1 MVYYFIGGSVPS
13 GTGRLPC
20 PTQGIPKSTGVSSL
34 SLWNGITWYN
44 FGGIPYV
51 YIYICVCAQYIH
63 MYIPQHQTHQNHI
76 AISPL
81 YPQLYHIS
89 LLYPL
94 YHNEIMKN
102 PWKSGLTN
110 ASESSGRRSH
120 PSTSSTSSS
129 NCLPAR
135 LKSHGCWSHSPQKRN
150 IQQTLLGDFQGM
162 PQASVPLKRML
173 FWEATCCSKGLDVI
187 SFKSPWYQ
195 YMNPSKGLVANF
207 SFASS

>member
-1 MVYYFIGGSVPS
+1 MVYYFIGGSVPP

-44 FGGIPYV
+44 FGGIPY
-51 YIYICVCAQYIH
+51 IYICVCTVYTHVYTPASNTPKSYS
-63 MYIPQHQTHQNHI
+63 YIPIISAIISYILIISIISQWNHEKSMKIRPHQCFRI
-76 AISPL
+76 LWKEKPPL
-81 YPQLYHIS
+81 HLFNFLIELP
-89 LLYPL
+89 
-94 YHNEIMKN
+94 
-102 PWKSGLTN
+102 
-110 ASESSGRRSH
+110 A
-120 PSTSSTSSS
+120 SSTQVPW
-129 NCLPAR
+129 LLITFPA
-135 LKSHGCWSHSPQKRN
+135 KRN